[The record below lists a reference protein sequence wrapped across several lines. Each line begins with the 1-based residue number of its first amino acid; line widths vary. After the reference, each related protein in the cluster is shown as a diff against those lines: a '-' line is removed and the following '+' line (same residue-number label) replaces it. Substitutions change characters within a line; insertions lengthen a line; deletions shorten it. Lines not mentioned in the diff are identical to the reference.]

1 MILTLEFKVMP
12 VAHQSFKI
20 GRNGIKYKPKKIKDY
35 QEHIKHLTKH
45 QLPDDFTMIP
55 AGTPIKINYLHYVF
69 AYLKSMPKY
78 LREEGLQK
86 TTKPDLHDNLNKA
99 LLDAFEGLIYEQ
111 DQNICEIKNIK
122 KYYSDEDSIRIQ
134 FEW

>member
-1 MILTLEFKVMP
+1 
-12 VAHQSFKI
+12 
-20 GRNGIKYKPKKIKDY
+20 
-35 QEHIKHLTKH
+35 
-45 QLPDDFTMIP
+45 
-55 AGTPIKINYLHYVF
+55 
-69 AYLKSMPKY
+69 MPKY

-99 LLDAFEGLIYEQ
+99 LLDAFEGLVFEQ

-122 KYYSDEDSIRIQ
+122 KYYSEENSIQIQ